1 MIPKSS
7 LFFTCSTLDDPTLFS
22 AMTPLQFF
30 RTEHIHHNNRW
41 TLCAKEY
48 CYKNFLLG

>member
-1 MIPKSS
+1 
-7 LFFTCSTLDDPTLFS
+7 
-22 AMTPLQFF
+22 MTPLRFF

-48 CYKNFLLG
+48 CYKNVLLG